1 MSKWTPADVKGLI
14 ANPVYAGM
22 GPFAALVSEEVWLE
36 AVLRLMAR
44 QGESATIDD
53 ILAQFQEVFPLLVA
67 PDADEYVQQA
77 KQDPRA
83 ALCRLLMD
91 LRELAD

>member
-14 ANPVYAGM
+14 ANPVYTGM
-22 GPFAALVSEEVWLE
+22 GPFQALVSEEMWLE

-44 QGESATIDD
+44 EGESATIDD
-53 ILAQFQEVFPLLVA
+53 ILARFQDVFPLLDP
-67 PDADEYVQQA
+67 PDADEYVRQA
-77 KQDPRA
+77 EQDPRA